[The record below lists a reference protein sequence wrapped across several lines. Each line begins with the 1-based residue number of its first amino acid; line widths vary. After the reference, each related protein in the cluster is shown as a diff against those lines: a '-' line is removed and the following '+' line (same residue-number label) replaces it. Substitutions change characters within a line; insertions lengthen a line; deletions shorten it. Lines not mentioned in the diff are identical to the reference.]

1 MSADDPKPKGE
12 FAYLSSEIV
21 DLWRTIARMQD
32 QIARLCQDRIDD
44 LQRKEPP
51 RGNVTKLN

>member
-12 FAYLSSEIV
+12 FAYLSSEIA
-21 DLWRTIARMQD
+21 DLWRTIVRMQD
-32 QIARLCQDRIDD
+32 QIARLCQHRIDD